1 MQNAIRHVFS
11 TSRCQFSTNSESVL
25 EKGKR
30 PMKYL
35 TILECVVAELLLVRF
50 YQEIIRILEKSI
62 IRDETICII
71 YKYIYYKYIYYVVY
85 MNEYKILNYD

>member
-1 MQNAIRHVFS
+1 
-11 TSRCQFSTNSESVL
+11 
-25 EKGKR
+25 
-30 PMKYL
+30 MKYL